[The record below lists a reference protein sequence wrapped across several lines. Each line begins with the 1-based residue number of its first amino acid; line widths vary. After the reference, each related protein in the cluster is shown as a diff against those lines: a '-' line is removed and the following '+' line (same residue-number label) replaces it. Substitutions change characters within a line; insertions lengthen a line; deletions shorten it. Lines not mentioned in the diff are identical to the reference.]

1 MLVVSA
7 DMFLDDCLHRTS
19 LGRCNIK
26 FQGMLAKA
34 DSEFAKLDKTWTKVD
49 KSCVT
54 SGISRETKDK
64 GPNTTG

>member
-7 DMFLDDCLHRTS
+7 DMFLTTAYGTS

-49 KSCVT
+49 KNCVT